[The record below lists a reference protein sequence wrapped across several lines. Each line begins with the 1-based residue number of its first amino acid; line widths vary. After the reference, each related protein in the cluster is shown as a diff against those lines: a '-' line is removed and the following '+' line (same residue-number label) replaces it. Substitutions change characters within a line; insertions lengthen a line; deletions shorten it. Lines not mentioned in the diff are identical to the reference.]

1 MKEDIKYL
9 KNLNKLLNKENKK
22 IKSENKKLKNI
33 NNIFN
38 KFFEKANEKMLD
50 YFISYYIESCRKYF
64 YYHLCDRY
72 KDYDREFE
80 DFLCKKDNNNISYFD
95 ELKEIINKVGI
106 LNIVD
111 EKKFYSNENI
121 IKYYKAY
128 NYMNENIYSDFKC
141 YYLDKGFEELE
152 LLYNFKELNNFLD
165 EKYKIFINLK
175 NKN

>member
-9 KNLNKLLNKENKK
+9 KNTNKLLNEENKK
-22 IKSENKKLKNI
+22 LKSENKKLKNI

-38 KFFEKANEKMLD
+38 KFFEKANEEMLD
-50 YFISYYIESCRKYF
+50 YFINYYIESCRNYF
-64 YYHLCDRY
+64 YYHLCDKY
-72 KDYDREFE
+72 KDDDREFE
-80 DFLCKKDNNNISYFD
+80 YFLCKKDNNNISYFD
-95 ELKEIINKVGI
+95 ELKEIIKKVGI

-111 EKKFYSNENI
+111 KKKFYSNKNI
-121 IKYYKAY
+121 INYYKAY
-128 NYMNENIYSDFKC
+128 NYMEEKIYSDFMC
-141 YYLDKGFEELE
+141 CCLDNGFEELE